1 MKTIVLATQK
11 GGAGKS
17 TLTRNLAV
25 QACKEGRKVAILDL
39 DPQGTTA
46 AWWGA
51 READDI
57 ELVTLPAASQI
68 PAAQEALAGEGVDY
82 LFIDTPGKNDPGLD
96 HALRAATLVVVP
108 VQPSPD
114 DLRAIG
120 QTLAAVDGAGRPY
133 VFVMSRT
140 VRSRLLEDAIRAVAA
155 QGRVAPIN
163 IASRVVYPETAA
175 DGTAAPEA
183 SDTKAAA
190 EIAALWAYVEEKA
203 Q

>member
-25 QACKEGRKVAILDL
+25 QAVKDGRKVAILDL

-68 PAAQEALAGEGVDY
+68 PAAQEALKSEGVEF
-82 LFIDTPGKNDPGLD
+82 LFIDTPGKNDPGLG
-96 HALRAATLVVVP
+96 HALKAASLVLIP

-120 QTLAAVDGAGRPY
+120 QTLAAVDEAGRPY
-133 VFVMSRT
+133 AFVMSRT
-140 VRSRLLEDAIRAVAA
+140 VRSRLLDDAIRAVAA

-183 SDTKAAA
+183 GDSKAIA